1 MKLIVGLGNPGRR
14 YRATRHNVGWEVIDR
29 LARRW
34 RTVVTV
40 EDGWSLVGRAAVE
53 GRRVL
58 LAKPQTYVNVSGVAV
73 ADLRRRHRIPVEDLY
88 VVVDDLDLPL
98 GRIRMRARGT
108 HGGHNGLRS
117 VIEALGSEE
126 FPRLRIGIGRPP
138 EGVEP
143 AEFVLTRVSDDERPV
158 LDAALHRAVEALEVA
173 VTEGPAAAMNRSNK
187 PGTGHGERGT
197 ETAR

>member
-173 VTEGPAAAMNRSNK
+173 VIEGPAAAMNRFNK